1 MTEQGPLDPDEMP
14 RWLASLWPTAE
25 LPEDIIAGVNADDCA
40 VLRMTDHLLVL
51 STDYLNAWPIALELD
66 IGTMTDLGRLVV
78 AANLADLCG
87 SGATPRALLVAVT
100 MKRGTPERHFKEIM
114 RGVRVEADRWDVS
127 VVGGDTKL
135 GDSTAIL
142 GVAVGTAE
150 SESQL
155 FLKSGARPGDM
166 VWVSGPIGS
175 CNAAVVGFKRGDL
188 SPEWQEW
195 AKEAIISP
203 QLPLLQSG
211 RLARSQLGNGGT
223 DISDGLGSDIHS
235 LCAASEVGAVIDAH
249 RIPVDEHVVEVATKL
264 GVPVWA
270 FAFGGGGDCQI
281 VVTSSALTARQVE
294 DMGFTRIGEITANQ
308 DIILRTATNE
318 ERALE
323 PMGHRDSRAQS
334 FADEITSLVQEVANL
349 T

>member
-1 MTEQGPLDPDEMP
+1 
-14 RWLASLWPTAE
+14 
-25 LPEDIIAGVNADDCA
+25 
-40 VLRMTDHLLVL
+40 
-51 STDYLNAWPIALELD
+51 
-66 IGTMTDLGRLVV
+66 
-78 AANLADLCG
+78 
-87 SGATPRALLVAVT
+87 